1 MFFDRMKKMRIY
13 QALLGILF
21 LLGTTLAQA
30 GIVVGGTRII
40 YPADQAEVQVSLK
53 NQDDAKRYLV
63 QSWVSNTDDSKA
75 PFVITPPIYK
85 LDENRQTLLH
95 VVYTGDKAKLPQ
107 DRESLFMANIK
118 SVSALPEEL
127 RDKNTLQFAI
137 KTKIKLFYRPTALS
151 DTAAKTAWQSLQFS
165 RRNNQLT
172 IKNPTPFYVTLGQLK
187 VAQKEVKPLG
197 KPDAPSALSMMI
209 APFGEQVFAL
219 PAGAQSPVMWTAI
232 NDFGAETE
240 ARQQDL

>member
-1 MFFDRMKKMRIY
+1 MRIY
-13 QALLGILF
+13 NAILGILF
-21 LLGTTLAQA
+21 LLGATLAQA
-30 GIVVGGTRII
+30 GVVIGGTRII
-40 YPADQAEVQVSLK
+40 YPSDQAEVQVTLK
-53 NQDDAKRYLV
+53 NKDDAKRYLV
-63 QSWVSNTDDSKA
+63 HSWVSNIDDSKA

-95 VVYTGDKAKLPQ
+95 VVYTGDKTHLPQ

-118 SVSALPEEL
+118 SVSSVPEEL

-137 KTKIKLFYRPTALS
+137 KTKIKLFYRPTTLS

-197 KPDAPSALSMMI
+197 KQDTPSALSMMI
-209 APFGEQVFAL
+209 APYGEQVFAL
-219 PAGAQSPVMWTAI
+219 PTAAQGSVMWTAI

-240 ARQQDL
+240 PRQQAL

>member
-1 MFFDRMKKMRIY
+1 MKEMRIY
-13 QALLGILF
+13 NAILGIFF
-21 LLGTTLAQA
+21 LLGATLAQA
-30 GIVVGGTRII
+30 GVVIGGTRII
-40 YPADQAEVQVSLK
+40 YPSDQAEVQVTLK
-53 NQDDAKRYLV
+53 NKDDAKRYLV
-63 QSWVSNTDDSKA
+63 HSWVSNIDDSKA

-95 VVYTGDKAKLPQ
+95 VVYTGDKTHLPQ

-118 SVSALPEEL
+118 SVSSMPEEL

-137 KTKIKLFYRPTALS
+137 KTKIKLFYRPTTLS

-187 VAQKEVKPLG
+187 VAQKEVKPLS
-197 KPDAPSALSMMI
+197 KQDTPSALSMMI
-209 APFGEQVFAL
+209 APYGEQVFAL
-219 PAGAQSPVMWTAI
+219 PTGAQGSVMWTAI

-240 ARQQDL
+240 ARQQAL

>member
-1 MFFDRMKKMRIY
+1 MKEMRIY
-13 QALLGILF
+13 NAILGIFF
-21 LLGTTLAQA
+21 LLGATLAQA
-30 GIVVGGTRII
+30 GVVIGGTRII
-40 YPADQAEVQVSLK
+40 YPSDQAEVQVTLK
-53 NQDDAKRYLV
+53 NKDDAKRYLV
-63 QSWVSNTDDSKA
+63 HSWVSNIDDSKA

-95 VVYTGDKAKLPQ
+95 VVYTGDKTHLPQ

-118 SVSALPEEL
+118 SVSSMPEEL
-127 RDKNTLQFAI
+127 HDKNTLQFAI
-137 KTKIKLFYRPTALS
+137 KTKIKLFYRPSALS
-151 DTAAKTAWQSLQFS
+151 DAAAKTAWQSLQFS

-197 KPDAPSALSMMI
+197 KQDTPSALSMMI
-209 APFGEQVFAL
+209 APYGEQVFAL
-219 PAGAQSPVMWTAI
+219 PTAAQGSVMWTAI

-240 ARQQDL
+240 PRQQAL

>member
-1 MFFDRMKKMRIY
+1 MRIH
-13 QALLGILF
+13 QPLLGILF
-21 LLGTTLAQA
+21 LLSTTLAQA

-53 NQDDAKRYLV
+53 NRDDAKRYLV

-75 PFVITPPIYK
+75 PFIITPPIYK

-95 VVYTGDKAKLPQ
+95 VIYTGAKTALPQ
-107 DRESLFMANIK
+107 DRESIFMANIK
-118 SVSALPEEL
+118 SVSAMPEEL

-151 DTAAKTAWQSLQFS
+151 DTAAKMAWQSLQFS
-165 RRNNQLT
+165 RSNNQLT

-197 KPDAPSALSMMI
+197 KQDSPSALAMMI

-240 ARQQDL
+240 ARQQAL

>member
-1 MFFDRMKKMRIY
+1 MRIY
-13 QALLGILF
+13 NAILGIFF
-21 LLGTTLAQA
+21 LLGATLAQA
-30 GIVVGGTRII
+30 GVVIGGTRII
-40 YPADQAEVQVSLK
+40 YPSDQAEVQVTLK
-53 NQDDAKRYLV
+53 NKDDAKRYLV
-63 QSWVSNTDDSKA
+63 HSWVSNIDDSKA

-95 VVYTGDKAKLPQ
+95 VVYTGDKTHLPQ

-118 SVSALPEEL
+118 SVSSMPEEL

-137 KTKIKLFYRPTALS
+137 KTKIKLFYRPSALS
-151 DTAAKTAWQSLQFS
+151 DAAAKTAWQSLQFS

-197 KPDAPSALSMMI
+197 KQDTPSALSMMI
-209 APFGEQVFAL
+209 APYGEQVFAL
-219 PAGAQSPVMWTAI
+219 PTAAHGSVMWTAI

-240 ARQQDL
+240 ARQQAL

>member
-1 MFFDRMKKMRIY
+1 MRIY
-13 QALLGILF
+13 NAILGIFF
-21 LLGTTLAQA
+21 LLGATLAQA
-30 GIVVGGTRII
+30 GVVIGGTRII
-40 YPADQAEVQVSLK
+40 YPSDQAEVQVTLK
-53 NQDDAKRYLV
+53 NKDDAKRYLV
-63 QSWVSNTDDSKA
+63 HSWVSNIDDSKA

-95 VVYTGDKAKLPQ
+95 VVYTGDKTHLPQ

-118 SVSALPEEL
+118 SVSSVPEEL

-137 KTKIKLFYRPTALS
+137 KTKIKLFYRPATLS

-197 KPDAPSALSMMI
+197 KQDTPSALSMMI
-209 APFGEQVFAL
+209 APYGEQVFAL
-219 PAGAQSPVMWTAI
+219 PTAAQGSVTWTAI

-240 ARQQDL
+240 PRQQAL

>member
-1 MFFDRMKKMRIY
+1 MRIY
-13 QALLGILF
+13 NAILGIFF
-21 LLGTTLAQA
+21 LLGATLAQA
-30 GIVVGGTRII
+30 GVVIGGTRII
-40 YPADQAEVQVSLK
+40 YPSDQAEVQVTLK
-53 NQDDAKRYLV
+53 NKDDAKRYLV
-63 QSWVSNTDDSKA
+63 HSWVSNIDDSKA

-95 VVYTGDKAKLPQ
+95 VVYTGDKTHLPQ

-118 SVSALPEEL
+118 SVSSMPEEL

-137 KTKIKLFYRPTALS
+137 KTKIKLFYRPATLS

-197 KPDAPSALSMMI
+197 KQDTPSALSMMI
-209 APFGEQVFAL
+209 APYGEQVFAL
-219 PAGAQSPVMWTAI
+219 PTAAQGSVMWTAI

-240 ARQQDL
+240 PRQQAL

>member
-1 MFFDRMKKMRIY
+1 MRIY
-13 QALLGILF
+13 NAILGIFF
-21 LLGTTLAQA
+21 LLGATLAQA
-30 GIVVGGTRII
+30 GVVIGGTRII
-40 YPADQAEVQVSLK
+40 YPSDQAEVQVTLK
-53 NQDDAKRYLV
+53 NKDDAKRYLV
-63 QSWVSNTDDSKA
+63 HSWVSNIDDSKA

-95 VVYTGDKAKLPQ
+95 VVYTGDKTHLPQ

-118 SVSALPEEL
+118 SVSSVPEEL
-127 RDKNTLQFAI
+127 HDKNTLQFAI
-137 KTKIKLFYRPTALS
+137 KTKIKLFYRPSALS
-151 DTAAKTAWQSLQFS
+151 DAAAKTAWQSLQFS

-197 KPDAPSALSMMI
+197 KQDTPSALSMMI
-209 APFGEQVFAL
+209 APYGEQVFAL
-219 PAGAQSPVMWTAI
+219 PTAAQGSVMWTAI

-240 ARQQDL
+240 PRQQAL